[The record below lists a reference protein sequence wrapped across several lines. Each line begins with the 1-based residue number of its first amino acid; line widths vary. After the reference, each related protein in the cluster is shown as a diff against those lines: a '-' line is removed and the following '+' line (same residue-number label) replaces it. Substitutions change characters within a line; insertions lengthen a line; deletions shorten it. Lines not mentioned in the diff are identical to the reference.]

1 MAAGNLAVD
10 PVMQLATIGVL
21 GVGAQW
27 VAWRLRVPAIVL
39 MLGIGLLARPIT
51 VYLSMLGTKIPR
63 SERTLVAFTGPRGVV
78 LVAVAGLFGERL
90 VALGIA
96 DGAMMAPLAFGFV
109 AVTVCVAWIYID
121 TRGAGLGVVRR
132 GCAGCFDRWGHQ
144 FGYATWG
151 TFA

>member
-27 VAWRLRVPAIVL
+27 VAWRL
-39 MLGIGLLARPIT
+39 
-51 VYLSMLGTKIPR
+51 
-63 SERTLVAFTGPRGVV
+63 RGVV

-96 DGAMMAPLAFGFV
+96 DGAMMAPLAFGLV
-109 AVTVCVAWIYID
+109 AVTVVLHGFTLTPLA
-121 TRGAGLGVVRR
+121 RALGLWVGMHPV
-132 GCAGCFDRWGHQ
+132 F
-144 FGYATWG
+144 
-151 TFA
+151 

>member
-10 PVMQLATIGVL
+10 PVMQRAKIGVS
-21 GVGAQW
+21 GVDAQW

-39 MLGIGLLARPIT
+39 MLGIELLAGA
-51 VYLSMLGTKIPR
+51 LLGTKIPH

-96 DGAMMAPLAFGFV
+96 DG
-109 AVTVCVAWIYID
+109 
-121 TRGAGLGVVRR
+121 R
-132 GCAGCFDRWGHQ
+132 
-144 FGYATWG
+144 
-151 TFA
+151 